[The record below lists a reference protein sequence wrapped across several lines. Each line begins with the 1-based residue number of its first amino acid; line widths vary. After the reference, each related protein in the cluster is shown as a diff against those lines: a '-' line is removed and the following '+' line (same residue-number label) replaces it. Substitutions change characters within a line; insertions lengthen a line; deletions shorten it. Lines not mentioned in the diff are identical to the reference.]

1 MSDVHACMIVPAS
14 LAPLARALLC
24 LVLASCASR
33 PLTAEYRDDGD
44 VIVWRDRRVSIV
56 NEAQL
61 DPKRTAILRKKWLEP
76 SYDEGER
83 EAFRALV
90 WGNVADAVSTGLMLN
105 AGCAES
111 NALMR
116 NPVALV
122 GLKALWLAWW
132 RDAAAQ
138 SPEGFSHAGDE
149 KFAAVFWGASII
161 NLRAAT
167 HGCRLW

>member
-1 MSDVHACMIVPAS
+1 MKYA
-14 LAPLARALLC
+14 ALLC
-24 LVLASCASR
+24 LVLAGCASR
-33 PLTAEYRDDGD
+33 PLTAEYRDGGD
-44 VIVWRDRRVSIV
+44 VIVWSDRRVVIV
-56 NEAQL
+56 NESQL
-61 DPKRTAILRKKWLEP
+61 DPKRTAILRKKWIEP
-76 SYDEGER
+76 SYDDGER
-83 EAFRALV
+83 AAFKALL
-90 WGNVADAVSTGLMLN
+90 WGNAADVASTGLMLN

-111 NALMR
+111 NKLMR
-116 NPVALV
+116 NPFALV

-149 KFAAVFWGASII
+149 KFAFVFYGASII

>member
-1 MSDVHACMIVPAS
+1 VM
-14 LAPLARALLC
+14 RATLLC
-24 LVLASCASR
+24 LALLGCASR

-44 VIVWRDRRVSIV
+44 VIVWSDRRVSIV

-61 DPKRTAILRKKWLEP
+61 DPKRTAVLRKKWFEP
-76 SYDEGER
+76 SYDDGER
-83 EAFRALV
+83 AAFKALV
-90 WGNVADAVSTGLMLN
+90 LGNVADAVSTGLMLN

>member
-1 MSDVHACMIVPAS
+1 MIRILLAC
-14 LAPLARALLC
+14 LL
-24 LVLASCASR
+24 LTACAAK

-44 VIVWRDRRVSIV
+44 VIVWSDRRVSIV
-56 NEAQL
+56 NEAQI
-61 DPKRTAILRKKWLEP
+61 DPKRTAILRAKWLEP
-76 SYDEGER
+76 SYEEGER

-116 NPVALV
+116 NPLALV

>member
-1 MSDVHACMIVPAS
+1 MI
-14 LAPLARALLC
+14 RALLAC
-24 LVLASCASR
+24 LLLTACAAK

-44 VIVWRDRRVSIV
+44 VIVWSDRRVSIV

-61 DPKRTAILRKKWLEP
+61 DPKRTAILRAKWFEP

-167 HGCRLW
+167 NGCRLW

>member
-1 MSDVHACMIVPAS
+1 MIRIA
-14 LAPLARALLC
+14 LC
-24 LVLASCASR
+24 LMLASCASR

-44 VIVWRDRRVSIV
+44 VIVWSDRLVSIV

-61 DPKRTAILRKKWLEP
+61 NPKRTAILRKKWLEP
-76 SYDEGER
+76 SYDDGER
-83 EAFRALV
+83 AAFKALV
-90 WGNVADAVSTGLMLN
+90 WGNVADAVSTGVMLN

-116 NPVALV
+116 NPLALV
-122 GLKALWLAWW
+122 GLKALGPAWW

-167 HGCRLW
+167 NGCNLW

>member
-1 MSDVHACMIVPAS
+1 MIRIA
-14 LAPLARALLC
+14 LC
-24 LVLASCASR
+24 LMLASCASR

-44 VIVWRDRRVSIV
+44 VIVWSDRLVSIV

-61 DPKRTAILRKKWLEP
+61 NPKRTAILRKKWLEP
-76 SYDEGER
+76 SYDDGER
-83 EAFRALV
+83 AAFKALV
-90 WGNVADAVSTGLMLN
+90 WGNVADAVSTGVMLN

-116 NPVALV
+116 NPLALV

-149 KFAAVFWGASII
+149 KFAAVFYGASII

-167 HGCRLW
+167 NGCRLW

>member
-1 MSDVHACMIVPAS
+1 MI
-14 LAPLARALLC
+14 RALLAC
-24 LVLASCASR
+24 LLLTACAAK

-44 VIVWRDRRVSIV
+44 VIVWSDRRVSIV
-56 NEAQL
+56 NEAQM
-61 DPKRTAILRKKWLEP
+61 DPKRTAILRRKWIEP
-76 SYDEGER
+76 SYDDGER
-83 EAFRALV
+83 AAFKALV
-90 WGNVADAVSTGLMLN
+90 WGNVADAVSTGVMLN

-116 NPVALV
+116 NPLALV

-167 HGCRLW
+167 NGCRLW

>member
-1 MSDVHACMIVPAS
+1 MI
-14 LAPLARALLC
+14 RALLAC
-24 LVLASCASR
+24 LLLTACAAK

-44 VIVWRDRRVSIV
+44 VIVWSDRRVSIV

-61 DPKRTAILRKKWLEP
+61 DPKRTAILRKKWFAP

-83 EAFRALV
+83 AAFKALV
-90 WGNVADAVSTGLMLN
+90 WGNVADAVSTGVMLN

>member
-1 MSDVHACMIVPAS
+1 MI
-14 LAPLARALLC
+14 RALLAC
-24 LVLASCASR
+24 LLLTACAAK

-44 VIVWRDRRVSIV
+44 VIVWSDRRVSIV
-56 NEAQL
+56 NEAQM

-76 SYDEGER
+76 SYDDGER
-83 EAFRALV
+83 AAFKALV
-90 WGNVADAVSTGLMLN
+90 WGNVADAVSTGVMLN

-116 NPVALV
+116 NPLALV

-138 SPEGFSHAGDE
+138 SPEGFSHAGNE

-167 HGCRLW
+167 NGCRLW

>member
-1 MSDVHACMIVPAS
+1 MIRIALS
-14 LAPLARALLC
+14 LM
-24 LVLASCASR
+24 LASCASR

-44 VIVWRDRRVSIV
+44 VIVWSDRRVSIV

-76 SYDEGER
+76 SYDDGER
-83 EAFRALV
+83 AAFKALV
-90 WGNVADAVSTGLMLN
+90 WGNVADAVSTGVMLN

-116 NPVALV
+116 NPLALA

-167 HGCRLW
+167 NGCRLW

>member
-1 MSDVHACMIVPAS
+1 MRV
-14 LAPLARALLC
+14 LLC
-24 LVLASCASR
+24 LLLASCASR

-44 VIVWRDRRVSIV
+44 VIVWSDRRVSIV

-61 DPKRTAILRKKWLEP
+61 DPKRTAILRKKWFEP
-76 SYDEGER
+76 SYDDGER
-83 EAFRALV
+83 AAFKALV
-90 WGNVADAVSTGLMLN
+90 LGNVADAVSTGVMLN

>member
-1 MSDVHACMIVPAS
+1 MIRIA
-14 LAPLARALLC
+14 LC
-24 LVLASCASR
+24 LMLASCASR

-44 VIVWRDRRVSIV
+44 VIVWSDRHVSIV

-61 DPKRTAILRKKWLEP
+61 DPKRTAILRKKWFEP
-76 SYDEGER
+76 SYDDGER
-83 EAFRALV
+83 AAFKALV
-90 WGNVADAVSTGLMLN
+90 LGNVADAVSTGVMLN

-167 HGCRLW
+167 NGCRLW

>member
-1 MSDVHACMIVPAS
+1 MI
-14 LAPLARALLC
+14 RALLAC
-24 LVLASCASR
+24 LLLTACAAK

-44 VIVWRDRRVSIV
+44 VIVWSDRRVSIV

-61 DPKRTAILRKKWLEP
+61 DPKRTAILRKKWIEP
-76 SYDEGER
+76 SYDDGER
-83 EAFRALV
+83 AAFKALV
-90 WGNVADAVSTGLMLN
+90 IGNVADVVSTGLMLN

-111 NALMR
+111 NKLMR
-116 NPVALV
+116 NPFALV

-167 HGCRLW
+167 HGCRVW

>member
-1 MSDVHACMIVPAS
+1 MFS
-14 LAPLARALLC
+14 LAREIQLA
-24 LVLASCASR
+24 
-33 PLTAEYRDDGD
+33 
-44 VIVWRDRRVSIV
+44 
-56 NEAQL
+56 
-61 DPKRTAILRKKWLEP
+61 RTAILRAKWFAP

-83 EAFRALV
+83 AAFKALV
-90 WGNVADAVSTGLMLN
+90 WGNVADAVSTGVMLN

>member
-1 MSDVHACMIVPAS
+1 MRV
-14 LAPLARALLC
+14 LLC
-24 LVLASCASR
+24 LLLASCASR

-44 VIVWRDRRVSIV
+44 VIVWSDRRVSIV
-56 NEAQL
+56 NEAQM
-61 DPKRTAILRKKWLEP
+61 DPKRTAILRRKWLEP
-76 SYDEGER
+76 SYDDGER
-83 EAFRALV
+83 AAFKALV
-90 WGNVADAVSTGLMLN
+90 WGNVADAVSTGVMLN

-116 NPVALV
+116 NPLALV

-167 HGCRLW
+167 NGCRLW

>member
-1 MSDVHACMIVPAS
+1 MRV
-14 LAPLARALLC
+14 LLC
-24 LVLASCASR
+24 LLLASCASR

-44 VIVWRDRRVSIV
+44 VIVWSDRSVTLV
-56 NEAQL
+56 NETAMTTE
-61 DPKRTAILRKKWLEP
+61 RTAILRAKWLEP

-83 EAFRALV
+83 AAFKALV
-90 WGNVADAVSTGLMLN
+90 LGNVADAVSTGLMLN

-149 KFAAVFWGASII
+149 KFAAVFWRASII

>member
-1 MSDVHACMIVPAS
+1 MRV
-14 LAPLARALLC
+14 LLC
-24 LVLASCASR
+24 LLLVSCASR

-44 VIVWRDRRVSIV
+44 VIVWSDRRVSIV

-76 SYDEGER
+76 SYDDGER
-83 EAFRALV
+83 AAFKALV
-90 WGNVADAVSTGLMLN
+90 WGNVADAVSTGVMLN

-167 HGCRLW
+167 NGCRLW

>member
-1 MSDVHACMIVPAS
+1 MKYA
-14 LAPLARALLC
+14 ALLC
-24 LVLASCASR
+24 LVLAGCASR
-33 PLTAEYRDDGD
+33 PLTAEYRDGGD
-44 VIVWRDRRVSIV
+44 VIVWSDQRVAIV

-61 DPKRTAILRKKWLEP
+61 DPGRTAILRKKWIEP
-76 SYDEGER
+76 SYDAGER
-83 EAFRALV
+83 EAFNALLL
-90 WGNVADAVSTGLMLN
+90 GNVADVASTGLMLN
-105 AGCAES
+105 AGCAEA
-111 NALMR
+111 NKLMR
-116 NPVALV
+116 NPLALV

-149 KFAAVFWGASII
+149 KFAFVFYGASII

>member
-1 MSDVHACMIVPAS
+1 MI
-14 LAPLARALLC
+14 RALLVC
-24 LVLASCASR
+24 LLLTACKSQ
-33 PLTAEYRDDGD
+33 PITAEYRDDGG
-44 VIVWRDRRVSIV
+44 VIVWSDRRVSIV

-61 DPKRTAILRKKWLEP
+61 DPKRTAVLRKKWFEP
-76 SYDEGER
+76 SYDDGER
-83 EAFRALV
+83 AAFKALV
-90 WGNVADAVSTGLMLN
+90 LGNVADAVSTGLMLN

-149 KFAAVFWGASII
+149 KFASVFWGASII

-167 HGCRLW
+167 NGCRLW

>member
-1 MSDVHACMIVPAS
+1 M
-14 LAPLARALLC
+14 RATLLC
-24 LVLASCASR
+24 LALLGCASR

-44 VIVWRDRRVSIV
+44 VIVWSDRRVSIV

-61 DPKRTAILRKKWLEP
+61 DPKRTAVLRKKWFEP
-76 SYDEGER
+76 SYDDGER
-83 EAFRALV
+83 AAFKALV
-90 WGNVADAVSTGLMLN
+90 LGNVADAVSTGLMLN